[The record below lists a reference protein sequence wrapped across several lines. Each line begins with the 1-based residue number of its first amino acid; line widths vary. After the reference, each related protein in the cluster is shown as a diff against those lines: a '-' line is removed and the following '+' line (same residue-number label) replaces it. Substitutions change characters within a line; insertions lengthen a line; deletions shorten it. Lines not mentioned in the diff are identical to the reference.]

1 MENAFT
7 FLYSKLLN
15 PIETLNKERDQLLT
29 TAEDLR
35 AKLNEAVS
43 KQQEI
48 ETQRDAALEKISQVS
63 TECDS
68 CVGSWVKYMSKI
80 CVTYCMLYDCAPS

>member
-1 MENAFT
+1 MLA
-7 FLYSKLLN
+7 
-15 PIETLNKERDQLLT
+15 KERDQLLT

-35 AKLNEAVS
+35 AKLNDSVS

-48 ETQRDAALEKISQVS
+48 EAQRDAALEKISQVS

-68 CVGSWVKYMSKI
+68 SAGS
-80 CVTYCMLYDCAPS
+80 